1 MTKLLIVTS
10 LALCALVHSVP
21 LDSTEYIVQLKK
33 DVGPA
38 TYANHAQIIGGDFS
52 AMGSRKAISRKFK
65 IGNSFKGYSTRLS
78 QKQVQQLKSL
88 PDVLRIVPNLEVRLF
103 DIIDN
108 VLTQKEQ
115 AVEDSDMWGLDRI
128 NAKKGLDKK
137 YTWTVDGSGVDCY
150 VVDTGIMST
159 HNEFKGRV
167 IQGASFIENEDTD
180 LHGHGSHVAG
190 IIAGETYGVAKNC
203 TLVPV
208 KVVSNSGGGSLET
221 ILAGLSWLSESA
233 KQRKK
238 PSVVNMS
245 LGTPKEMAIDDAVKA
260 LVDQGIVV
268 VAAAGNDG
276 SDACGLSPASEPSV
290 SLRYIKTHS
299 TTQLMVITVGSTN
312 KEDSVSYFSNQGGCL
327 DVLAPGEDIKSAIVT
342 TPNASEIMSGTSMAS
357 PFVAG
362 VAALYLS
369 ANPSGSPDTFAKI
382 LRNTATKDAIEPSS
396 LHEKSPNLLVYSPL
410 DNNVTPSANK

>member
-1 MTKLLIVTS
+1 MTQVRQLVCLL
-10 LALCALVHSVP
+10 P
-21 LDSTEYIVQLKK
+21 LLPFD
-33 DVGPA
+33 PA
-38 TYANHAQIIGGDFS
+38 SSYLLLLSKPKFTFHATIDTNHAQIISGDFS
-52 AMGSRKAISRKFK
+52 AMGAQKAISHKFE
-65 IGNSFKGYSTRLS
+65 IGSGFKGYSTRLS
-78 QKQVQQLKSL
+78 QKQVQQLKNL
-88 PDVLRIVPNLEVRLF
+88 PDVVRIVPNSKVRLF
-103 DIIDN
+103 DN
-108 VLTQKEQ
+108 VFTQKEQ
-115 AVEDSDMWGLDRI
+115 VIEDSDMWGLDRI
-128 NAKKGLDKK
+128 NAKQGLDKK

-369 ANPSGSPDTFAKI
+369 ANPSGSPDTFA
-382 LRNTATKDAIEPSS
+382 RF
-396 LHEKSPNLLVYSPL
+396 
-410 DNNVTPSANK
+410 